1 MLQAY
6 TWFKV
11 TLSELPLRDFVAKVR
26 REDGGVA
33 AEYAILITLIALV
46 IVAGA
51 TALGVAINNTLNK
64 ASTVAPLGNG
74 S

>member
-1 MLQAY
+1 MLHAY
-6 TWFKV
+6 TWARVEIAEFAS
-11 TLSELPLRDFVAKVR
+11 TIRSRLR

-51 TALGVAINNTLNK
+51 TALGIAINNTLNN
-64 ASTVAPLGNG
+64 ASTVSPLGSG